1 MTLRAVRGITS
12 GMLDELAERPG
23 GTPPAP
29 LFLFTRAGGSHERRG
44 SSQMTIKFSTGEGQT
59 VDLLAVSE
67 AQLRESAELLALTI
81 QDLRAGKFGEV
92 KTAQAAVRDLKQTF
106 QMVMDERTRVDKLR
120 KQVDGVVRGHTLD
133 FEAARDEIGRR
144 LACLRDAGGS

>member
-1 MTLRAVRGITS
+1 
-12 GMLDELAERPG
+12 
-23 GTPPAP
+23 
-29 LFLFTRAGGSHERRG
+29 
-44 SSQMTIKFSTGEGQT
+44 MTIKVSTGEGLP